1 MWNLKKYDTNEL
13 IYNNRNRVTY
23 VENKFMVTRRG
34 KGDRINW
41 ETGISRY
48 KRYKMDNQQ
57 EPMV

>member
-1 MWNLKKYDTNEL
+1 MNLP
-13 IYNNRNRVTY
+13 NRNRVTY